1 MTNQEAEQRIIRAYT
16 AGEQSAK
23 SGRYDISGY
32 VGNGIQSAFNNG
44 FVVAAAQMEELPEE
58 TPMYLAGR
66 IAFQKGLTIDCK
78 PEVELY
84 SGRWVSGWL
93 TEKERARQ
101 SPVSNDPILQML
113 S

>member
-1 MTNQEAEQRIIRAYT
+1 MTHSEAEQRIIAAYS
-16 AGEQSAK
+16 AGEKSAI

-32 VGNGIQSAFNNG
+32 EGNGIQSAFNNG
-44 FVVAAAQMEELPEE
+44 FVSAAVQIVHLPKD

-66 IAFQKGLTIDCK
+66 ISFLKGLPIDAK
-78 PEVELY
+78 PEAELY

-93 TEKERARQ
+93 TEKERASQRTM
-101 SPVSNDPILQML
+101 SEDPLIRMM

>member
-1 MTNQEAEQRIIRAYT
+1 MSNQDAEQRIIKAYS
-16 AGEQSAK
+16 AGEQSAN
-23 SGRYDISGY
+23 SGKYDISGY

-44 FVVAAAQMEELPEE
+44 FVVAASQLENIPDD

-66 IAFQKGLTIDCK
+66 IAFLKGLTIECK

-101 SPVSNDPILQML
+101 RPESTDPIMQML

>member
-1 MTNQEAEQRIIRAYT
+1 MTHSEAEQRIIAAYS
-16 AGEQSAK
+16 AGDKSAK

-32 VGNGIQSAFNNG
+32 EGNGIQSAFNNG
-44 FVVAAAQMEELPEE
+44 FVSAAAQLVNLPEC

-66 IAFQKGLTIDCK
+66 IAFIKGIPIDAK
-78 PEVELY
+78 PEAELY

-101 SPVSNDPILQML
+101 RPESTDPIMQML